1 MSVETLSIGNE
12 LKDSYKLTSKWLNNG
27 INWLQDISDFY
38 LERSALEKE
47 YLTKLRDLS
56 KKYFD
61 KKARVSASLSV
72 GDDPAITP
80 GSLENASLV
89 LWTDLLTQTEAIAE
103 EKSGLS
109 REFQTKIADNLTSLK
124 AKCERVARQV
134 DAINDYLS
142 LEKQKVEDD
151 VNKAKKH
158 YDGLCQTTEAAR
170 DRNEKS
176 PSDKHQRRLDEKQVA
191 MNNGKNDYLIRISVA
206 NRLKDKYFYQD
217 VPELLDYMQELNENR
232 VAIMN
237 KLLKNASIVERNS
250 VDRVKEKLHLIDE
263 TIDQNNPK
271 LDVAMFIKHNAVDWK
286 EPQDFYFIP
295 CSFWHDD
302 ESLIVKEP
310 ELTELKKKLSIASN
324 EYYKFEQSCLDVK
337 QKLEEST
344 NKRKQDNEE
353 ITLKFDA
360 GLQGSLSILDKFMK
374 EDTNRVKNEVEIEII
389 QNFAGDKDL
398 SYVAPVKEKKSRFG
412 FLTGGSHKKSQSGTN
427 LEASSEVQS
436 LNPVKTSTS
445 LHSGIFDLRR
455 NKSTKSNHSGANGPA
470 AGASASGSIEGKAL
484 YEYAATGPDEATMS
498 AGDQFIVIEE
508 DDGSGWT
515 LIKGYQGQGLVPTS
529 YIEITSR
536 PAAVAAP
543 APEEPQQKKKGPA
556 VAPRR
561 GAKKVQHLEA
571 LYDYMADGEDELT
584 IHAGDRIILVQDD
597 TDGSGWTEGELNGQ
611 TGMFPTSYVKK
622 I

>member
-1 MSVETLSIGNE
+1 MSLETLSIGNE
-12 LKDSYKLTSKWLNNG
+12 LKDSYKQTSKWLNNG
-27 INWLQDISDFY
+27 INWLQDINEFY
-38 LERSALEKE
+38 QERSALEKE
-47 YLTKLRDLS
+47 YLTKLKELT

-61 KKARVSASLSV
+61 KKAKLSASLSV
-72 GDDPAITP
+72 GDEPAITP

-89 LWTDLLTQTEAIAE
+89 LWTDLLTQTEAIAD
-103 EKSGLS
+103 EKTTLS
-109 REFQTKIADNLTSLK
+109 REFQTKIADNMTSLK
-124 AKCERVARQV
+124 IKCERVSHQV
-134 DAINDYLS
+134 DMINEYLV

-151 VNKAKKH
+151 VNKSKKA
-158 YDGLCQTTEAAR
+158 YDALCQNTESAR
-170 DRNEKS
+170 DKNQKA
-176 PSDKHQRRLDEKQVA
+176 PSEKHQRRLDDKQVA
-191 MNNGKNDYLIRISVA
+191 MNNGKNEYLIKISVA

-217 VPELLDYMQELNENR
+217 IPELLDYMQELNEDR

-237 KLLKNASIVERNS
+237 KLLKNASIIERNS
-250 VDRVKEKLHLIDE
+250 LDRVKEKLHLIDE
-263 TIDQNNPK
+263 TIEQNKPK
-271 LDVAMFIKHNAVDWK
+271 LDVAMFIKHNSVDWK

-302 ESLIVKEP
+302 ESLVIKEP

-324 EYYKFEQSCLDVK
+324 EYYKYEQSCLDVK

-344 NKRKQDNEE
+344 TKRKQDTEE

-360 GLQGSLSILDKFMK
+360 GLQGSLAILDKFMK

-398 SYVAPVKEKKSRFG
+398 SYVPPVQQKKSRFG
-412 FLTGGSHKKSQSGTN
+412 FLTGGGSRKRSDSNAT
-427 LEASSEVQS
+427 LDASSEVHS
-436 LNPVKTSTS
+436 LNQVKTSTS
-445 LHSGIFDLRR
+445 LHSGMFDLRR
-455 NKSTKSNHSGANGPA
+455 NKSTKSSLADNGSGNGP
-470 AGASASGSIEGKAL
+470 SASGSIEGKAL
-484 YEYAATGPDEATMS
+484 YDYAATGSDEATMS
-498 AGDQFIVIEE
+498 AGDQFIVLEE

-536 PAAVAAP
+536 PVVQQQ
-543 APEEPQQKKKGPA
+543 EPQGKKKGPA

-571 LYDYMADGEDELT
+571 LYDYMADGDDELT
-584 IHAGDRIILVQDD
+584 IHAGDRIILIQDD

-611 TGMFPTSYVKK
+611 TGVFPTSYVKK

>member
-1 MSVETLSIGNE
+1 MSLETLSIGNE
-12 LKDSYKLTSKWLNNG
+12 LKDSYKQTFKWLNNG
-27 INWLQDISDFY
+27 INWLQDITDFY
-38 LERSALEKE
+38 QERSALEKE
-47 YLTKLRDLS
+47 YLNKLRELT
-56 KKYFD
+56 KKYFE
-61 KKARVSASLSV
+61 KKTKVSASLSV
-72 GDDPAITP
+72 GDEPAITP

-89 LWTDLLTQTEAIAE
+89 LWTDLLTQTETIAD
-103 EKSGLS
+103 EKSSLS
-109 REFQTKIADNLTSLK
+109 RDFQTKIADNMTSLK
-124 AKCERVARQV
+124 IKCERVASQV
-134 DAINDYLS
+134 NVINEYLV
-142 LEKQKVEDD
+142 LEKQKVEDN
-151 VNKAKKH
+151 VNKSKKN
-158 YDGLCQTTEAAR
+158 YDALCQTTETAR
-170 DRNEKS
+170 DKNQKA
-176 PSDKHQRRLDEKQVA
+176 PNDKHQRKLDEKEVI
-191 MNNGKNDYLIRISVA
+191 MNNGKNEYLIKISVA

-217 VPELLDYMQELNENR
+217 VPELLDYMQELNEDR
-232 VAIMN
+232 VALMN
-237 KLLKNASIVERNS
+237 KLLKNASIIERNS
-250 VDRVKEKLHLIDE
+250 VDRVKGKLHLIDE

-295 CSFWHDD
+295 CSIWHDD
-302 ESLIVKEP
+302 ESLIIKEP

-324 EYYKFEQSCLDVK
+324 EYYKFEQSCLDLK

-344 NKRKQDNEE
+344 NKRKQDNQE

-398 SYVAPVKEKKSRFG
+398 SYVPPVQQKKSRFG
-412 FLTGGSHKKSQSGTN
+412 FLTGSNSKKSQSSPTPDS
-427 LEASSEVQS
+427 SSEIHS
-436 LNPVKTSTS
+436 LNQAKTNTS

-455 NKSTKSNHSGANGPA
+455 NKSTKSNPGDINSVNGPNANG
-470 AGASASGSIEGKAL
+470 SFEGKAL
-484 YEYAATGPDEATMS
+484 YDYTAAGSDEASMS
-498 AGDQFIVIEE
+498 IGDQFIIIEE

-515 LIKGYQGQGLVPTS
+515 MINGDQGQGLVPTS
-529 YIEITSR
+529 YIEVISR
-536 PAAVAAP
+536 PAAASTTQQ
-543 APEEPQQKKKGPA
+543 EESLGKKKGPA

-584 IHAGDRIILVQDD
+584 IHAGDRIILVQDNYD
-597 TDGSGWTEGELNGQ
+597 GWTEGELNGQ